1 MIFNVNYLFRL
12 GLALYP
18 RDWLQS
24 FVRLC
29 YVNYAII
36 IFIMIFCAVVIS
48 ASNLQV
54 IY

>member
-24 FVRLC
+24 FASLC

-36 IFIMIFCAVVIS
+36 IMIFCSVVIS